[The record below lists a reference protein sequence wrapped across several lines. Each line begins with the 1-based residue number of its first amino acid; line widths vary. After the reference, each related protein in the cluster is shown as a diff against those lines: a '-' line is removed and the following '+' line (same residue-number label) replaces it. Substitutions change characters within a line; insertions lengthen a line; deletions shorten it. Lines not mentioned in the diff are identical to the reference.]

1 MNIET
6 AIIEELK
13 KLQLGTISQKVKFEV
28 KEVGSFVFHGNEVL
42 TSNEDRECTLIASV
56 DTFKGLLRGRLNP
69 TLIYMSGELKIKG
82 DVAIAMQLGRYLSNI
97 DRN

>member
-13 KLQLGTISQKVKFEV
+13 KLQSGPICQKVRFEV
-28 KEVGSFVFHGNEVL
+28 EEIGSFVFSGNEVL
-42 TSNEDRECTLIASV
+42 ASYETRECTLIASL

-69 TLIYMSGELKIKG
+69 TLIYMNGELKIKG
-82 DVAIAMQLGRYLSNI
+82 DVAIAMQLGRNLGNI
-97 DRN
+97 NKN

>member
-28 KEVGSFVFHGNEVL
+28 KEVGSFVFLGDEEYEDNYNEHRNGN
-42 TSNEDRECTLIASV
+42 N
-56 DTFKGLLRGRLNP
+56 
-69 TLIYMSGELKIKG
+69 
-82 DVAIAMQLGRYLSNI
+82 
-97 DRN
+97 